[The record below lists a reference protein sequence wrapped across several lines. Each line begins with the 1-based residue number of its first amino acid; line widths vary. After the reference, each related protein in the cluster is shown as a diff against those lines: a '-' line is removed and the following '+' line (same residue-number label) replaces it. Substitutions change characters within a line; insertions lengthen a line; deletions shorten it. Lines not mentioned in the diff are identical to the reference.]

1 LSVKQPRFPSAKA
14 LSLFFSAA
22 LFFQPAFAE
31 PKSTEEPPVLIR
43 RASQLSDIWST
54 GPVRLRMRMRYFEGK
69 TSPTDAD
76 YEKISTSWKRW
87 RATISSPRFKGI
99 SVGGEDRVW
108 EWPNASETPLHVW
121 QFERALAALS
131 QSVLDSHLEY
141 TVTLRQLEE
150 GKEKAQCVV
159 TRDGG
164 RVLQDCFDPATG
176 LLVAVQEGPWTYF
189 YSEYQPFGSKF
200 FPRNI
205 TVFETSTLVAMARV
219 VTLESPPTVDP
230 KLFEPA
236 QDAASYL
243 VCQEALGLPLGAKGG
258 NLVHEVNPNSTAL
271 PNTYMTNEIAVSGIL
286 GRDGKPRNLSAE
298 GRDPLINSR
307 ALEAVQQW
315 QFEPFTVCG
324 NPVEMPLSF
333 QMNFSSTGHYLSRSG
348 P

>member
-1 LSVKQPRFPSAKA
+1 LSVKKSSFPSANA
-14 LSLFFSAA
+14 LGLFFSAA
-22 LFFQPAFAE
+22 LFCLPAFAE
-31 PKSTEEPPVLIR
+31 PKSTAEPPLLIR

-69 TSPTDAD
+69 TN
-76 YEKISTSWKRW
+76 RW
-87 RATISSPRFKGI
+87 RATISSPKFKGI

-108 EWPNASETPLHVW
+108 EWANASDMPLHVW

-131 QSVLDSHLEY
+131 QSILDSHLEY
-141 TVTLRQLEE
+141 SVTLRQLEE
-150 GKEKAQCVV
+150 GKEKAQCVM
-159 TRDGG
+159 TRDAG
-164 RVLQDCFDPATG
+164 RTVQDCFDQATG
-176 LLVAVQEGPWTYF
+176 LLLAAQEGPWTYI

-219 VTLESPPTVDP
+219 VTLESPPTVDQ

-236 QDAASYL
+236 QEAASHL

-258 NLVHEVNPNSTAL
+258 KLLHEVDPSSTEL
-271 PNTYMTNEIAVSGIL
+271 PNTYMTNEIMVSGIL

-298 GRDPLINSR
+298 GRDPLISSR
-307 ALEAVQQW
+307 AVEAVQQW

-324 NPVEMPLSF
+324 NPVEMPLGF
-333 QMNFSSTGHYLSRSG
+333 QMNFSSTGHYVSRSG